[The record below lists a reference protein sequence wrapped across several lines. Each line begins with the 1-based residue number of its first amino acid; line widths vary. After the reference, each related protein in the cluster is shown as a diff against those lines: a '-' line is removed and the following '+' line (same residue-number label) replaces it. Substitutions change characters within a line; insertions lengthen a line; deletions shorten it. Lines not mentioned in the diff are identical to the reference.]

1 MDAEY
6 IEHQDK
12 HGKTRAISLNVEAVE
27 RLNEGAWRFGVPPF
41 STFLDGGRGIVK
53 LLKRFDIPRKELAAE
68 LQVSRATVTNWT
80 RRDDLEPHR
89 ALCVL
94 RAVSEILRRRGAAD
108 PDADIAR
115 YVAPKMAPPPYIDV
129 AKTKRRFAYGALNR
143 LTDPQVDILLEVM
156 RGLMFCNGETEEA
169 NELARAI
176 AALEA
181 TQK

>member
-1 MDAEY
+1 MGADY

-12 HGKTRAISLNVEAVE
+12 HGKTRAISLSIEAVE
-27 RLNEGAWRFGVPPF
+27 RLNEAAWRYGVPPF
-41 STFLDGGRGIVK
+41 STFLDGGRGIVE
-53 LLKRFDIPRKELAAE
+53 LLERFDIPRKELAVE
-68 LQVSRATVTNWT
+68 LQVSRATMTNWT
-80 RRDDLEPHR
+80 KRDDLDPCR
-89 ALCVL
+89 TQRVL
-94 RAVSEILRRRGAAD
+94 EAVSKILCRRGAAD

-115 YVAPKMAPPPYIDV
+115 YVAPKMAPHPLIDA
-129 AKTKRRFAYGALNR
+129 AKTKRRFVSEALNH
-143 LTDPQVDILLEVM
+143 LTDQQVDILLEVM